1 MGQLAYH
8 AGNAA
13 EGAVARHYCAKGLEI
28 VAKRWRAARADGG
41 GEIDLIARNGTQII
55 FIEVK
60 KSHSHA
66 QAAQMLGARQM
77 ACIARSAAVFLA
89 GEPAGQNTEARFD
102 VALVDSFGSVE
113 IIENAYAA

>member
-13 EGAVARHYCAKGLEI
+13 ESVVARHYCAKGLEI
-28 VAKRWRAARADGG
+28 AATRWRAARAKGG
-41 GEIDLIARNGTQII
+41 GEIDLIVRNGAQVI

-60 KSHSHA
+60 KSRSHA
-66 QAAQMLGARQM
+66 QAAQMLGSRQM
-77 ACIARSAAVFLA
+77 ARIARSAAVFLA
-89 GEPAGQNTEARFD
+89 DEPTGQDTEARFD
-102 VALVDSFGSVE
+102 VALVDSFGRVE

>member
-55 FIEVK
+55 FI
-60 KSHSHA
+60 
-66 QAAQMLGARQM
+66 
-77 ACIARSAAVFLA
+77 
-89 GEPAGQNTEARFD
+89 
-102 VALVDSFGSVE
+102 
-113 IIENAYAA
+113 

>member
-13 EGAVARHYCAKGLEI
+13 EGVVARHYCAKGLEI
-28 VAKRWRAARADGG
+28 AATRWRAARAKGG
-41 GEIDLIARNGTQII
+41 GEIDLIVRNGAQVI

-60 KSHSHA
+60 KSRSHA
-66 QAAQMLGARQM
+66 QAAQMLGRRQM
-77 ACIARSAAVFLA
+77 ARIARSAAVFLA
-89 GEPAGQNTEARFD
+89 DEPTGQDTEARFD
-102 VALVDSFGSVE
+102 VALVDSFGRVE

>member
-8 AGNAA
+8 ARNAA
-13 EGAVARHYCAKGLEI
+13 EGVVARHYCAKGLEI
-28 VAKRWRAARADGG
+28 AATRWRAARAKGG
-41 GEIDLIARNGTQII
+41 GEIDLIVRNGAQVI

-66 QAAQMLGARQM
+66 QAAQMLGSRQM
-77 ACIARSAAVFLA
+77 TRIARSAAVFLA
-89 GEPAGQNTEARFD
+89 DEPTGQDTEARFD
-102 VALVDSFGSVE
+102 VALVDSFGRVE